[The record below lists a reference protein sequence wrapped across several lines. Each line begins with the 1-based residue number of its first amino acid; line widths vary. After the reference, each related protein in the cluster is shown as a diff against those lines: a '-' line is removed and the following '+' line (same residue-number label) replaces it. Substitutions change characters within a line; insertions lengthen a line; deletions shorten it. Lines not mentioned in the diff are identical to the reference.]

1 MSDILFALF
10 MPIIVLNIVI
20 VLMIFIKNLL
30 ENIFSIHQLSSLL
43 KGFIIYITI
52 SLPVSIV
59 YIAYRFLYIKKI
71 SIAGEDVSELY
82 YIRDKTVANSTD
94 LGNNAVFII
103 LLILWITGILIL
115 GVIRIFKENIFLKK
129 LEKLSESVDDNTS
142 IEIKK
147 RLIKELGIK
156 RDVKLFTN
164 SIVPSP
170 FIIGF
175 MKPKIF
181 LPDNKFSGLET
192 EFILRHELTH
202 LTSNDYIYRKLIFF
216 LSVIYWFN
224 PVVYI
229 LSNRFIEINEMAC
242 DKQVLRIYKKKE
254 KLAYMKLLCEMA
266 CDKQDTVNIG
276 NIIYLKGKAER
287 NFERRLRNIMKTEKV
302 VGKLSYIFVSI
313 LVLGACPVVSYAATN
328 AVIDFQSNVVAAVTE
343 DTDIS
348 DGYEPIF
355 EEAQDDVNESVSVLE
370 LNEMLVP
377 IGINYVDADIRRNTG
392 AATEAVYLS
401 KGQTIEYS
409 LQTNNSNNRFT
420 AGLINQR
427 GRRIGSVSSKKGQ
440 IFYKYTVNRS
450 GMYRIYISNNS
461 RKTIHVSGHFF
472 INN

>member
-170 FIIGF
+170 FII
-175 MKPKIF
+175 
-181 LPDNKFSGLET
+181 E
-192 EFILRHELTH
+192 
-202 LTSNDYIYRKLIFF
+202 
-216 LSVIYWFN
+216 
-224 PVVYI
+224 
-229 LSNRFIEINEMAC
+229 
-242 DKQVLRIYKKKE
+242 VL
-254 KLAYMKLLCEMA
+254 
-266 CDKQDTVNIG
+266 
-276 NIIYLKGKAER
+276 
-287 NFERRLRNIMKTEKV
+287 
-302 VGKLSYIFVSI
+302 
-313 LVLGACPVVSYAATN
+313 
-328 AVIDFQSNVVAAVTE
+328 
-343 DTDIS
+343 
-348 DGYEPIF
+348 
-355 EEAQDDVNESVSVLE
+355 
-370 LNEMLVP
+370 
-377 IGINYVDADIRRNTG
+377 
-392 AATEAVYLS
+392 
-401 KGQTIEYS
+401 
-409 LQTNNSNNRFT
+409 
-420 AGLINQR
+420 
-427 GRRIGSVSSKKGQ
+427 
-440 IFYKYTVNRS
+440 
-450 GMYRIYISNNS
+450 
-461 RKTIHVSGHFF
+461 
-472 INN
+472 

>member
-287 NFERRLRNIMKTEKV
+287 NFERL
-302 VGKLSYIFVSI
+302 
-313 LVLGACPVVSYAATN
+313 
-328 AVIDFQSNVVAAVTE
+328 
-343 DTDIS
+343 
-348 DGYEPIF
+348 
-355 EEAQDDVNESVSVLE
+355 
-370 LNEMLVP
+370 
-377 IGINYVDADIRRNTG
+377 
-392 AATEAVYLS
+392 
-401 KGQTIEYS
+401 TIKS
-409 LQTNNSNNRFT
+409 QAL
-420 AGLINQR
+420 
-427 GRRIGSVSSKKGQ
+427 K
-440 IFYKYTVNRS
+440 
-450 GMYRIYISNNS
+450 
-461 RKTIHVSGHFF
+461 
-472 INN
+472 